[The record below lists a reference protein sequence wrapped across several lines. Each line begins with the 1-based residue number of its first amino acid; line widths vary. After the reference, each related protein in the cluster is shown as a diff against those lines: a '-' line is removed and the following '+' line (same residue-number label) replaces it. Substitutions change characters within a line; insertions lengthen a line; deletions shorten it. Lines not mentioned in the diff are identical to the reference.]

1 MANLGISNASYYTDR
16 FIHKINKEVDNSV
29 NKLSTAR
36 ENITAS
42 DVASLK
48 SMDYTFR
55 LDIAATNAAVKNMSM
70 TQAYLS
76 TAITSL
82 DNASAILARIHELA
96 VLGAN
101 SSNSVD
107 DLSALDVEA
116 EALADE
122 FHKSMSSADFKGKL
136 VFDVED
142 DTQTG
147 RMSLGKISAGTA
159 EFGIGAL
166 DYDILYDYKNPS
178 TDRYN
183 TGLTYEITEELTDAQ
198 KAALLSRLPDAT
210 EEDLVVGYQ
219 FVAQAQEKVGE
230 GLEVSDL
237 TYNRSEGVKQFDALA
252 SFTGDGEFDGYHLE
266 FQVSE
271 NSDASD
277 NLSIESNGNIRV
289 LEVGNASNP
298 LDVELIQYFDDTHN
312 KWIDIAKIDEEK
324 NGEDGKVLRVNLLS
338 DATIPE
344 TSNIPNGDFEL
355 TSNFVTEVIMDP
367 VMGPETDANGDVV
380 LYPRM
385 ENVVENVL
393 DANGDP
399 VTENV
404 TEMVE
409 QNVLDANGDPVM
421 ENVTEMVEQ
430 NVLDANGDP
439 VMENV
444 TEMVEQNVLDA
455 NGDPVM
461 ENVTEMVEQ
470 NVLDANGDPVMENVT
485 EMVEQNVLDANGDP
499 VMENVTEMVEQNVLD
514 ANGDP
519 VMENVTEMVEQN
531 VLDANGDPVMENVTE
546 MVEQN
551 VLDANGDPVTTPV
564 TQTVQRQVEI
574 DGVLQF
580 DENIIQIGE
589 TPRDITEL
597 RPDNWHYAEE
607 NIDFGSN
614 FTIYEDYIID
624 RVNGG
629 PVAGDPASAVSIPT
643 PSEADMIKPDYEDYE
658 FTVTLPDGTDFTDTR
673 SPTAPENAGVMNN
686 DDNPINTLLE
696 GGTDLSISIDSTG
709 GENDLDLATGFVKM
723 QKGFGI
729 FHGPAAVSDVFS
741 ADAGD
746 FLKFDYDARI
756 VDDDFHVA
764 GYIYNVDTNEITMA
778 LNATDSYG
786 AGTASV
792 EVSETANYRFV
803 FVVGTYDLTGGREAG
818 SNMKIDNVRAE
829 DAYDIKQD
837 AIDEL
842 LKALHYS
849 NQSATAAPSKVL
861 STNLLEA
868 GTENITITDLSD
880 INITGVSGQPAGPFM
895 EVAGA
900 RLMTTP
906 SDAITESNSS
916 ILTSKI
922 EAVQEEINSA
932 RSKAASQLLAISS
945 AIESSTDLRSQ
956 FSLGSGTLTDLNF
969 SSESAYLAR
978 RQIQHDIATAMLA
991 QANLGQTHLISLL
1004 TQ

>member
-183 TGLTYEITEELTDAQ
+183 TGLTYEITDELTDAQ

-399 VTENV
+399 VT
-404 TEMVE
+404 
-409 QNVLDANGDPVM
+409 
-421 ENVTEMVEQ
+421 
-430 NVLDANGDP
+430 
-439 VMENV
+439 
-444 TEMVEQNVLDA
+444 
-455 NGDPVM
+455 
-461 ENVTEMVEQ
+461 
-470 NVLDANGDPVMENVT
+470 
-485 EMVEQNVLDANGDP
+485 
-499 VMENVTEMVEQNVLD
+499 
-514 ANGDP
+514 
-519 VMENVTEMVEQN
+519 ENVTEMVEQN

-922 EAVQEEINSA
+922 EAVQQEINSA

>member
-183 TGLTYEITEELTDAQ
+183 TGLTYEITDELTDAQ

-312 KWIDIAKIDEEK
+312 KWIDIAKIDENK

-399 VTENV
+399 VT
-404 TEMVE
+404 
-409 QNVLDANGDPVM
+409 
-421 ENVTEMVEQ
+421 
-430 NVLDANGDP
+430 
-439 VMENV
+439 
-444 TEMVEQNVLDA
+444 
-455 NGDPVM
+455 
-461 ENVTEMVEQ
+461 
-470 NVLDANGDPVMENVT
+470 
-485 EMVEQNVLDANGDP
+485 
-499 VMENVTEMVEQNVLD
+499 
-514 ANGDP
+514 
-519 VMENVTEMVEQN
+519 ENVTEMVEQN